1 MLKNI
6 LDYMNKQPLKKNTTT
21 SLSATLEAFVGN
33 YYVLCE
39 PEEIIYTV
47 YYDGKI
53 DNELESIDINDSI
66 KIVAYV
72 TSDYKYAFVL
82 EKIFNKF
89 IEDTIEYGFIYIPVK
104 SFELNEFFIDLNNK
118 NPEILENITF
128 IDDDFLWDE
137 NIEFDFKAFE
147 SIDNGTKYLNPKHF
161 SIIELINI
169 LKQQY

>member
-1 MLKNI
+1 M
-6 LDYMNKQPLKKNTTT
+6 
-21 SLSATLEAFVGN
+21 
-33 YYVLCE
+33 
-39 PEEIIYTV
+39 
-47 YYDGKI
+47 
-53 DNELESIDINDSI
+53 ESIDINDSI